1 MPITCPVIE
10 SEDGIVDDKEA
21 RELFVVTPVEARSSS
36 RGLASDLTGAWRHR
50 VALAYAFLRSG
61 RGPVDSD
68 WDRWTGVWGMG
79 LRFSDF
85 DQPAIL
91 TVIKE
96 TAPDVDQ
103 LVLGWDGEPV
113 PIEPLICSTLLL
125 PGGYHLATKENG
137 QIYFASFRLPNI
149 DDLANAPVV
158 LAIPQTLE
166 EDMVIEDQATSV
178 VAEIGGTPW
187 ADPDLLSIDIVTGQR
202 TDTTRSAAYE
212 SASQFPID
220 FQTIARTREDIVP
233 EVLERLGVARLG
245 PPRISIRSTRLS
257 GDTYDLGRWYVLDI
271 PVEDWWAANGDINP
285 DPPEELRLG
294 YLVSRQYNI
303 ENATYDLTFLSHK
316 DDGRVSRMRAPAGLV
331 SSSATSAT
339 ITLSAG
345 HGFEIGE
352 IVDLCS
358 SSGVVAVADL
368 EVIGRTVSSITV
380 DSSVTFTNTQVVRL
394 TSFAT
399 YTPTPR
405 RWTYIGDATEFI
417 DGTDAADIYG

>member
-21 RELFVVTPVEARSSS
+21 RELFVVTPNEARSSS

-50 VALAYAFLRSG
+50 IALAYAFLRSG

-79 LRFSDF
+79 LRLSDF
-85 DQPAIL
+85 DHAAIL
-91 TVIKE
+91 TLIKQ

-113 PIEPLICSTLLL
+113 PIEPLICDTLLL
-125 PGGYHLATKENG
+125 PGGYHLATKEDG
-137 QIYFASFRLPNI
+137 RIYFASFRLPNI
-149 DDLANAPVV
+149 DDLAAAPVV

-220 FQTIARTREDIVP
+220 FQTVARTREDIVP
-233 EVLERLGVARLG
+233 EVLERLGAARLG
-245 PPRISIRSTRLS
+245 PPRISIRATRLS
-257 GDTYDLGRWYVLDI
+257 DNTYDLGRWYVLEI
-271 PVEDWWAANGDINP
+271 PVEDWWATNGDINP
-285 DPPEELRLG
+285 DPPPELRLG
-294 YLVSRQYNI
+294 YLVARQYNI

-316 DDGRVSRMRAPAGLV
+316 DDGRVARMRAPAGLV
-331 SSSATSAT
+331 TGAGTSTT
-339 ITLSAG
+339 IPLAVG
-345 HGFEIGE
+345 HGFQVGDV
-352 IVDLCS
+352 VDTCT
-358 SSGVVAVADL
+358 SSGVVVKQKL
-368 EVIGRTVSSITV
+368 GVLSRTGTSITV
-380 DSSVTFTNTQVVRL
+380 DASATFLSTYVVRL
-394 TSFAT
+394 TKFAL
-399 YTPTPR
+399 YTLTPR